1 MNCSI
6 EQCAPLTETERW
18 NQTDWSSVHRTV
30 GSLQARIVKA
40 VKANKLGKVKSLQW
54 LLTHSYAA
62 KLLAVKQVTE
72 SSGGKTPGIDGE
84 RWNTSA
90 RKWNALQHLRQ
101 QGYQSRPLR
110 RVYIPKANGKK
121 RPLGIPTLKDRAMQ
135 ALHRLALEPIAETTG
150 DGHSFGFRRER
161 NCADAIEQCFK
172 VLCRKDSACWV
183 LDADIEGCFDHI
195 NHDWM
200 LKHLPLDKK
209 MLSTWLGAGFID
221 KGKLFPTVEGT
232 PQGGV
237 ISPTLMNL
245 VLDGLEAVI
254 DQAAGVNR
262 EKQNWKNPNKV
273 TVIRYADDVVVTAT
287 SKAML
292 EDTLLPI
299 IEAFLAERGLRL
311 SPTKTRIRHI
321 DEGFDFL
328 GQNIRKYQNKLLI
341 KPSKASQKRVLE
353 RAREIIL
360 KKSAIK
366 TSTLIYRLNQLLQG
380 WGNYHRHSVAKEI
393 FASIDHSIWR
403 YLWTWC
409 KKRHPKQT
417 RRWIRKK
424 YFKSVG
430 NSHWEFSA
438 ISEKGKPLRLVKLK
452 EIPIIRHPK
461 VNVAANPYDPEQEMY
476 FEARRDRFMHHY
488 RKKTLVKLW
497 DVQRG
502 QCQHCGEVI
511 KPKTKWST
519 HRITPLY
526 KGGKSIWSNLVLVH
540 ADCHEAI
547 HYG

>member
-1 MNCSI
+1 
-6 EQCAPLTETERW
+6 
-18 NQTDWSSVHRTV
+18 
-30 GSLQARIVKA
+30 
-40 VKANKLGKVKSLQW
+40 
-54 LLTHSYAA
+54 
-62 KLLAVKQVTE
+62 
-72 SSGGKTPGIDGE
+72 
-84 RWNTSA
+84 
-90 RKWNALQHLRQ
+90 
-101 QGYQSRPLR
+101 
-110 RVYIPKANGKK
+110 
-121 RPLGIPTLKDRAMQ
+121 MQ

-209 MLSTWLGAGFID
+209 MLGAWLGAGFID
-221 KGKLFPTVEGT
+221 KGKLFSTVEGT

-287 SKAML
+287 SKAIL

-299 IEAFLAERGLRL
+299 IEAFLAKRGLRL
-311 SPTKTRIRHI
+311 SPIKTRIRHI

-328 GQNIRKYQNKLLI
+328 GQNLRKYQGKLLI
-341 KPSKASQKRVLE
+341 KPSKASQKSVLE
-353 RAREIIL
+353 RARVITV
-360 KKSAIK
+360 KKSGIK
-366 TSTLIYRLNQLLQG
+366 TSALIYRLNRLLRG

-403 YLWTWC
+403 YLWKWC

-430 NSHWEFSA
+430 KSHWVFSSV
-438 ISEKGKPLRLVKLK
+438 SEKGKLLKLVKLGG
-452 EIPIIRHPK
+452 IPIIRHPK

-497 DVQRG
+497 DVQKG
-502 QCQHCGEVI
+502 HCHHCGEVI
-511 KPKTKWST
+511 KPKSKWST

-540 ADCHEAI
+540 PDCHKVI